1 MSEQIKDLQL
11 SEWIIW
17 NNNSPGKWWFA
28 KKVNMLLLSIPF
40 MITSLTSQWFAQSQE
55 KSTKTT
61 PVNVENSENT
71 KNPLDKKAESS
82 KKLFDEFIKT
92 IWDKNT
98 IDLTKSELK
107 SFYNTY
113 MWLKSS
119 IWPEF
124 EKYIRKVIFDCYM
137 SLLSKWYHIKDT
149 PVLDELTKFLSTLT
163 DKKITYSSNLWESW
177 NYDQISNTI
186 IIATIKWDTIEIAKK
201 QWFGNILFYDHDVKT
216 DIKINLKELLS
227 AFNADNP
234 TSFITLIQDRNTI
247 NSQKN
252 DTEQKLRETIIA
264 LDVSVHKTNTQAWI
278 IKELGVEIIQ
288 ITAKANNDLKAEQEK
303 WKQAVIAT
311 ESSKDKEWG
320 DKMMEQEKQ
329 FKAEISNKNQ
339 DIWNL
344 ELVVWSTKQVGS
356 ENESWLVAEN
366 TRLATEII
374 WLKKKLSDTELSLT
388 QEKSKTNISNWPS
401 DIEKNLQVENDQLKE
416 DLWKANEKTKQL
428 EQKVEEEKKQHE
440 KEIEEQ
446 RKRLLAI

>member
-1 MSEQIKDLQL
+1 MTNLKQ
-11 SEWIIW
+11 
-17 NNNSPGKWWFA
+17 NNWVTEDNSSLKKVWFA
-28 KKVNMLLLSIPF
+28 KKINMLLISIPF

-61 PVNVENSENT
+61 PVNVESSENT

-149 PVLDELTKFLSTLT
+149 PDLDELTKFLSTLT

-201 QWFGNILFYDHDVKT
+201 SWFGNILFYDHDVKT

-227 AFNADNP
+227 AFNTDNP
-234 TSFITLIQDRNTI
+234 VSFETLIQEKNKI

-264 LDVSVHKTNTQAWI
+264 LDVSVHKNITQDWI
-278 IKELGVEIIQ
+278 IKDLGDEIKQ
-288 ITAKANNDLKAEQEK
+288 ITKKANNDLETAKKHWEQSVTDTK
-303 WKQAVIAT
+303 
-311 ESSKDKEWG
+311 SSKDKEWG
-320 DKMMEQEKQ
+320 DKIAEQKKQ
-329 FKAEISNKNQ
+329 LEAEISYKKQ
-339 DIWNL
+339 DIRNL
-344 ELVVWSTKQVGS
+344 ELAVWSTKQVGS
-356 ENESWLVAEN
+356 ENESWLATEN
-366 TRLATEII
+366 TRLATENI
-374 WLKKKLSDTELSLT
+374 WLKQKLSDTELSLT
-388 QEKSKTNISNWPS
+388 QEKAKNNTPNSPS
-401 DIEKNLQVENDQLKE
+401 DIEKKLRVENDQLKE
-416 DLWKANEKTKQL
+416 NLWKANEKTKQL
-428 EQKVEEEKKQHE
+428 EQKVEEEKKQKN
-440 KEIEEQ
+440 KELEEQ
-446 RKRLLAI
+446 RQRFIWI